1 MPSLIFVSSWFSRT
15 LLETLKS
22 GYLPWKFPKSRLLV
36 DKRRISLR
44 YNACMYKLVPLEPVD
59 YLVVGHVTHD
69 LTPSGPRLGGT
80 AAYTALTARALGM
93 RVGVVTASGPETSL
107 EALRDVL
114 VVSVQSPQSTTFENI
129 YSDNRRKQILHHQ
142 ATPLLLDNV
151 PDAWRRTAII
161 HLGPVAQEVDS
172 VLPGSFS
179 PSLLGLT
186 PQGWLR
192 AWDESGRVRQSD
204 WESAEQALGQAGA
217 VVVSVEDVSR
227 DEERIEF
234 MAAHTRVLA
243 VTEAA
248 AGSRL
253 YWHGDQRRFRAPEM
267 YETDATGAGDIF
279 AAAFFIRLLATQDP
293 WEAARF
299 ATQLSARSVTRK
311 GLEGIPT
318 PEEIHECM
326 VEVF

>member
-1 MPSLIFVSSWFSRT
+1 M
-15 LLETLKS
+15 
-22 GYLPWKFPKSRLLV
+22 
-36 DKRRISLR
+36 
-44 YNACMYKLVPLEPVD
+44 YNLVPLEPID
-59 YLVVGHVTHD
+59 YLVIGHVAHD
-69 LTPSGPRLGGT
+69 LSPYGPLLGGT
-80 AAYTALTARALGM
+80 AAYSTLTARALGL

-107 EALRDVL
+107 DALSDAL
-114 VVSVQSPQSTTFENI
+114 VISASSPQSTTFENI
-129 YSDNRRKQILHHQ
+129 YSENGRRQILHHR
-142 ATPLLLDNV
+142 AVSLSFDSV
-151 PDAWRRTAII
+151 PEVWRRTPII

-172 VLPGSFS
+172 VLPDSFS

-186 PQGWLR
+186 PQGWMR
-192 AWDESGRVRQSD
+192 AWDESGQVRRVD

-217 VVVSVEDVSR
+217 VVVSIEDVGG

-248 AGSRL
+248 AGARL

-267 YETDATGAGDIF
+267 SEIDATGAGDIF
-279 AAAFFIRLLATQDP
+279 AAAFFVRLLTTQDP

-299 ATQLSARSVTRK
+299 ATQLSACSVTRK

-318 PEEIHECM
+318 SEEIQACM

>member
-1 MPSLIFVSSWFSRT
+1 M
-15 LLETLKS
+15 
-22 GYLPWKFPKSRLLV
+22 
-36 DKRRISLR
+36 
-44 YNACMYKLVPLEPVD
+44 YNLVPLEPVD
-59 YLVVGHVTHD
+59 YLIIGHIAHD
-69 LTPSGPRLGGT
+69 LTPTGPRLGGT
-80 AAYTALTARALGM
+80 AAYSALTARALGM

-107 EALRDVL
+107 DALRDVL
-114 VVSVQSPQSTTFENI
+114 VVSAPSPHSTTFENI
-129 YSDNRRKQILHHQ
+129 YSESGRRQVLHQ
-142 ATPLLLDNV
+142 RAVPLSLDSV
-151 PDAWRRTAII
+151 PGAWRRTAII
-161 HLGPVAQEVDS
+161 HLGPVAQEVDA

-186 PQGWLR
+186 PQGWMR
-192 AWDESGRVRQSD
+192 AWDESGRVRRVD

-217 VVVSVEDVSR
+217 VVVSIEDVGGN
-227 DEERIEF
+227 EEQIEF

-279 AAAFFIRLLATQDP
+279 AAAFFIRLLTTQDP

-318 PEEIHECM
+318 PEEIQACM

>member
-1 MPSLIFVSSWFSRT
+1 M
-15 LLETLKS
+15 
-22 GYLPWKFPKSRLLV
+22 
-36 DKRRISLR
+36 
-44 YNACMYKLVPLEPVD
+44 YNLVPLEPVD
-59 YLVVGHVTHD
+59 YLIIGHVTHD

-80 AAYTALTARALGM
+80 AAYSALTARALGM
-93 RVGVVTASGPETSL
+93 RVGVVTASGPETDL
-107 EALRDVL
+107 EALGGIP
-114 VVSVQSPQSTTFENI
+114 VVSVPSAQSTTFENI
-129 YSDNRRKQILHHQ
+129 YSKNGRRQILHHR
-142 ATPLLLDNV
+142 AAPLELDSV
-151 PDAWRRTAII
+151 PDVWRRSTII
-161 HLGPVAQEVDS
+161 HLGPVAQEVDP

-179 PSLLGLT
+179 PTLLGLT

-192 AWDESGRVRQSD
+192 AWDESGQVQQAG

-217 VVVSVEDVSR
+217 VVLSVEDVGG

-234 MAAHTRVLA
+234 MAAHTRILA

-279 AAAFFIRLLATQDP
+279 AAAFFTRLLTTQDP

-299 ATQLSARSVTRK
+299 ATHLSARSVMRK
-311 GLEGIPT
+311 GLEAIPT
-318 PEEIHECM
+318 AEEIQACM

>member
-1 MPSLIFVSSWFSRT
+1 M
-15 LLETLKS
+15 
-22 GYLPWKFPKSRLLV
+22 
-36 DKRRISLR
+36 
-44 YNACMYKLVPLEPVD
+44 YNLVPLEAVD
-59 YLVVGHVTHD
+59 YLVIGHLTHD
-69 LTPSGPRLGGT
+69 ITPSGPRLGGT
-80 AAYTALTARALGM
+80 AAYSALTAQALGM
-93 RVGVVTASGPETSL
+93 RVGIVTSCSDETDL
-107 EALRDVL
+107 DALRDVL
-114 VVSVQSPQSTTFENI
+114 VVSAPSTYSTTFENR
-129 YSDNRRKQILHHQ
+129 YTENGRRQVLHHR
-142 ATPLLLDNV
+142 AERLSFENV
-151 PDAWRRTAII
+151 PENWRKASII
-161 HLGPVAQEVDS
+161 QLGPVAQEMDA

-192 AWDESGRVRQSD
+192 AWDESGRVVHTD

-217 VVVSVEDVSR
+217 VVVSVEDVGG

-234 MAAHTRVLA
+234 MAAHTRILA

-248 AGSRL
+248 AGARL

-279 AAAFFIRLLATQDP
+279 AAAFFIRLLATRDP

-299 ATQLSARSVTRK
+299 ATNLSARSVTRS
-311 GLEGIPT
+311 GLQGIPT
-318 PEEIHECM
+318 AEEIQACL